1 MSYQFQLIIHT
12 VIFMDS
18 AFLKIAAKIFLSTTH
33 HMIKVMIT
41 IVKCYFAYTRIS
53 L

>member
-1 MSYQFQLIIHT
+1 MSYQFQLIIQT

-18 AFLKIAAKIFLSTTH
+18 AFLERAAKIILPTTH

-41 IVKCYFAYTRIS
+41 IVKCYLAYTRVS
-53 L
+53 S